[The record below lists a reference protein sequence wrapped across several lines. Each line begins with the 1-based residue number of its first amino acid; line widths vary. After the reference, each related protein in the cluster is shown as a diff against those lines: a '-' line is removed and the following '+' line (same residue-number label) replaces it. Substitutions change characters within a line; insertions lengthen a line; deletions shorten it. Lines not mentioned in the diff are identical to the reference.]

1 MAAELLNKRELA
13 ERLGLKIRGIESLM
27 RARKIPFL
35 RVSNKL
41 VRFSWPNVEAALQKF
56 EVKAVVAQAAKKG

>member
-1 MAAELLNKRELA
+1 MAEQLINKKQLA
-13 ERLGLKIRGIESLM
+13 EILNLKIRGIESLM

-41 VRFSWPNVEAALQKF
+41 VRFSWPAVQNALAAY
-56 EVKAVVAQAAKKG
+56 EVKPITAAGKKK